1 MLNRSRTGMKNMK
14 LFTLLL
20 PLIFLLSTCI
30 KNNPDPSWLIVNDWT
45 LLPNSNYAGSEG
57 ELTDNITDAWVYVN
71 DELIGV
77 FEVPFKIPILKTG
90 TVDIKVFPAIKN
102 NGISSTKKVYPFLVE
117 YQTTG
122 VLVANNSLT
131 INPTTKYKDNLSFT
145 IEDFED
151 INTSIIND
159 PNTSAA
165 NFTLQNTN
173 LEWFNGNFYAHIGLN
188 SVDSSWVA
196 YTNWTSYIS
205 KGKEV
210 YLEIDYRNTN
220 SVTTG
225 LIAVSPSGTLP
236 NPNIRLNVQKT
247 NPPVWKKIYIDLRE
261 IVAASANSA
270 YFEQSF
276 EAYLEVGLTSTEIE
290 IDNLKLIHF

>member
-1 MLNRSRTGMKNMK
+1 MKNMK
-14 LFTLLL
+14 LFTLLISL
-20 PLIFLLSTCI
+20 LFLLSTCI

-102 NGISSTKKVYPFLVE
+102 NGISATKKVYPFLE
-117 YQTTG
+117 TYQING
-122 VLVANNSLT
+122 VLVANDTLIIS
-131 INPTTKYKDNLSFT
+131 PTTKYKDNLSFT

-220 SVTTG
+220 AVTTG
-225 LIAVSPSGTLP
+225 LIAISPSGTLA
-236 NPNIRLNVQKT
+236 NPNIRLNAQKT
-247 NPPVWKKIYIDLRE
+247 STPVWKKMYIDLRE
-261 IVAASANSA
+261 IVGASANSA

-276 EAYLEVGLTSTEIE
+276 EAYLEAGLTSTEIE

>member
-131 INPTTKYKDNLSFT
+131 INPTTK
-145 IEDFED
+145 
-151 INTSIIND
+151 
-159 PNTSAA
+159 
-165 NFTLQNTN
+165 
-173 LEWFNGNFYAHIGLN
+173 
-188 SVDSSWVA
+188 
-196 YTNWTSYIS
+196 
-205 KGKEV
+205 
-210 YLEIDYRNTN
+210 
-220 SVTTG
+220 
-225 LIAVSPSGTLP
+225 
-236 NPNIRLNVQKT
+236 
-247 NPPVWKKIYIDLRE
+247 
-261 IVAASANSA
+261 
-270 YFEQSF
+270 
-276 EAYLEVGLTSTEIE
+276 
-290 IDNLKLIHF
+290 